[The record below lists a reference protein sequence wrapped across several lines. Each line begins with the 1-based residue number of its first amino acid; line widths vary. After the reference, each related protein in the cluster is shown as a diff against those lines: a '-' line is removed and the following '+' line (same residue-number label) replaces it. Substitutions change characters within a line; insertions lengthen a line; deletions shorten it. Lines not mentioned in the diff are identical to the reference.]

1 MKKLFLPINST
12 PRVARGF
19 SSHLVVACCY
29 FPSFPLHISHC
40 LISLQHTLL
49 NSQQKIES
57 NKKEK
62 VKRVAISSML
72 KKENSGGF
80 DGSSNNWARVC
91 DSCHSAACTV
101 YCRADSAYLC
111 AGCDARIHAAS
122 VVASRHERVW
132 VCEACERA
140 PAAFL
145 CKADAASLCASCDAD
160 IHSANP
166 LARRH
171 HRVPIMPIPG
181 TLYGPPAVDTVGGG
195 SMMIGG
201 TTGEG
206 TEDDGFLSLTQDADD
221 TTIDEEDEDEAASWL
236 LLNPPVKNNNKNNN
250 ENNYGMLFGEEV
262 VDDYLDLAEYGGD
275 NQFNDKYSVN
285 QQQLHYS
292 VPQKSYGGD
301 SVVPV
306 QDGQR
311 KSLILYHQQQQQQQ
325 QKSHHL
331 NFQLGMEYDNSNTGY
346 GYPASLSH
354 SVSISSMDVSVVPE
368 SALSETSNSHPRP
381 PKGTIDLF
389 SGTPIQVPPQL
400 TPTDRETRVLRY
412 REKKKNRKFEKTI
425 RYASRK
431 AYAETRPRIKGRF
444 AKRTDVE
451 AEVDQMFSTQ
461 LMADT
466 SYGIVPSF

>member
-1 MKKLFLPINST
+1 
-12 PRVARGF
+12 
-19 SSHLVVACCY
+19 
-29 FPSFPLHISHC
+29 
-40 LISLQHTLL
+40 
-49 NSQQKIES
+49 
-57 NKKEK
+57 
-62 VKRVAISSML
+62 ML
-72 KKENSGGF
+72 KKEN
-80 DGSSNNWARVC
+80 SNNWARVC
-91 DSCHSAACTV
+91 DSCHSATCTV

-111 AGCDARIHAAS
+111 AGCDARIHTAS
-122 VVASRHERVW
+122 LMASRHERVW

-181 TLYGPPAVDTVGGG
+181 TIYGPPAVHTISGG

-206 TEDDGFLSLTQDADD
+206 TEDDGFLSLNQDADD

-250 ENNYGMLFGEEV
+250 YGMLFGGEV

-275 NQFNDKYSVN
+275 SQFNDQYSVN
-285 QQQLHYS
+285 QQQQHYS
-292 VPQKSYGGD
+292 VPQKSYVED

-306 QDGQR
+306 QNGQR
-311 KSLILYHQQQQQQQ
+311 KSLILYQTPQQQQ
-325 QKSHHL
+325 SHHL

-368 SALSETSNSHPRP
+368 SAQSETSNSHPRP

-389 SGTPIQVPPQL
+389 SGPPIQIPPQL
-400 TPTDRETRVLRY
+400 TPMDREARVLRY

-461 LMADT
+461 LS